1 MAVHMS
7 PNTTVPAETAR
18 VARAVFPKGNAVRA
32 GVEGTLTQGTR
43 VCGLRRARYMAKPR
57 RISNISSRPWSSI
70 WPGLWRGYR
79 ACRWRPR
86 GLPPLLPWPK
96 VEHGV
101 FQQYHEVAG
110 CLAGR

>member
-43 VCGLRRARYMAKPR
+43 VCGLRRARYIGQAKTHLQHLLTAVVLNLARFVAWVQDVPLAPTR
-57 RISNISSRPWSSI
+57 TSSF
-70 WPGLWRGYR
+70 
-79 ACRWRPR
+79 A
-86 GLPPLLPWPK
+86 
-96 VEHGV
+96 
-101 FQQYHEVAG
+101 A
-110 CLAGR
+110 LAQS